1 MALVIYSWAG
11 EKMPWLIVHIALP
24 LLLLAARYLG
34 ELFTS
39 ATRNAWEKR
48 IAFGGAA
55 VLALWTVH
63 TGWPVNFERPDTPRD
78 LLVYTQTAP
87 DVKQVMGDLERL
99 SLQQTGDSRGLGV
112 VVQSGTWWPFSWY
125 LRDWKNA
132 EYPAQLTAPPDQAGG
147 ADRRRGRRQEP
158 ALPLRLQ
165 PHALQD
171 ALVVPRGLP
180 HHPGGHRQLRGA
192 PALHHAPGRPRR
204 AVEVAHLPRADAAP
218 RLLRLLPLHQGRAD
232 PQRGRPG
239 RGRRRC
245 PRASSPASPAR
256 PRASARAGSK
266 RQAGPGAGPGRPG
279 RGRPRQAGRR
289 PRPQA
294 PVRAD
299 PEQYAART
307 VAVVPLVQF
316 GATGRGAGQLNT
328 PRGPGP
334 GLPGQRLRGRLP
346 EPPHPEVRPHR
357 QAAHRLGHRGH
368 RRRPVQGAD
377 GGGRR
382 RPGQHLRRR
391 HLEPPHPEARPQR
404 QVRRQVERP
413 ERGLLGPAGDRG
425 RTARATSTSPTPGTS
440 ASRSS
445 TTAGG
450 SWPRW
455 GARGPGRAS

>member
-1 MALVIYSWAG
+1 MTWSASPCSRPATPGAWA
-11 EKMPWLIVHIALP
+11 I
-24 LLLLAARYLG
+24 
-34 ELFTS
+34 
-39 ATRNAWEKR
+39 
-48 IAFGGAA
+48 
-55 VLALWTVH
+55 
-63 TGWPVNFERPDTPRD
+63 
-78 LLVYTQTAP
+78 
-87 DVKQVMGDLERL
+87 
-99 SLQQTGDSRGLGV
+99 

-171 ALVVPRGLP
+171 ALVVPGGLP

-204 AVEVAHLPRADAAP
+204 AVEVAHPPRADAAP
-218 RLLRLLPLHQGRAD
+218 RLLRLLPLRQGRAD

-239 RGRRRC
+239 RRRRARG
-245 PRASSPASPAR
+245 RAAR
-256 PRASARAGSK
+256 PPR
-266 RQAGPGAGPGRPG
+266 PGPGRQPE
-279 RGRPRQAGRR
+279 
-289 PRPQA
+289 
-294 PVRAD
+294 RAAS
-299 PEQYAART
+299 P
-307 VAVVPLVQF
+307 
-316 GATGRGAGQLNT
+316 
-328 PRGPGP
+328 GPGP
-334 GLPGQRLRGRLP
+334 GPAAGADRAGRAGAPGPGPSAGRSRAVRRPHRGRRPPRPVRGHRARPRPAQHPPRPGPGRPGQRLRGRLP

-368 RRRPVQGAD
+368 RRRPVQRAD

-404 QVRRQVERP
+404 QVRHQVERP
-413 ERGLLGPAGDRG
+413 ERGLLGPAGDRR
-425 RTARATSTSPTPGTS
+425 RTARATSTSPTPATS